1 MSKRCSVHKGPI
13 RGRVHFWNHEPMCSK
28 CYARFTSR
36 VRVIRPLRG
45 LPRPV
50 AEPHRR
56 SGIWARLRRLLAG

>member
-36 VRVIRPLRG
+36 VRVVRPWRG
-45 LPRPV
+45 MPSQPV
-50 AEPHRR
+50 RNR
-56 SGIWARLRRLLAG
+56 GIWARLRRLLAG